1 MLQYTSSTPRDFPFT
16 FLQRITNDFCKE
28 RIIGRGG
35 FGVVYKDVHDN
46 GEVVAVKKLY
56 NLLGLDDGQF
66 KNELLNLMRVQHP
79 NIIRLV
85 GYCSE
90 TRDVVV
96 EHNGKLILASME
108 ERALCLEYM
117 HGGTLDKLISDESSG
132 LDWGAR
138 YKVIKGIC
146 KGLKHLHTGSKDPIY
161 HLDLKPANILLDKDM
176 TPKIGDFGMSRLFGS
191 GFSGRR
197 EGV

>member
-1 MLQYTSSTPRDFPFT
+1 MEQ
-16 FLQRITNDFCKE
+16 
-28 RIIGRGG
+28 
-35 FGVVYKDVHDN
+35 DVHDN

-117 HGGTLDKLISDESSG
+117 HGGTLDKLISGNYTYDSPLLIRRYYFACLKCLPTSTDESSG